1 MRNNPP
7 LKKGTIL
14 AENACIFWDSDL
26 GIVSVVEVGRTVPH
40 EVNKLRYSGGA
51 CYAQWR
57 EDCSSNSQK
66 AQILCLRQFWNLVY
80 IYEIDPVTAD
90 NALSEIIEYQAAFK
104 D

>member
-7 LKKGTIL
+7 LKEGKIL
-14 AENACIFWDSDL
+14 AANARIFWDSDL
-26 GIVSVVEVGRTVPH
+26 GKVAVVEVGLAVPH
-40 EVNKLRYSGGA
+40 EIDRFRFSGGA
-51 CYAQWR
+51 CYMQWR
-57 EDCSSNSQK
+57 EDCSDSKK

-90 NALSEIIEYQAAFK
+90 NALSEIIEYQEAFK